1 MINKTISINELN
13 IGELTA
19 IKICGV
25 DNFSVH
31 KTFDCGQC
39 FRFDEVLSSK
49 HECEFAGVA
58 YGRYVSFAQDGDTL
72 YIYNAKIEEY
82 EKIWEKFLSLDTD
95 YNNINESILS
105 LSDNKNLYDAVKLSS
120 GIRILRQDKWEALC
134 SFIISQNNNIPRIK
148 KLVSALCYA
157 CDENKSQAPKIMEGH
172 IADAHISINGSFSP
186 FPSADEVKSLGVDGL
201 FLLKT
206 GFRAKYIYDA
216 AENVA
221 DGNLCLDEIDTSM
234 SLEKCSDI
242 LCKIK
247 GVGPK
252 VAACA
257 LLFGFNKL
265 DAFPIDVWIKRVI
278 EKYFDKSFDPKDLGE
293 FAGVAQQYLFY
304 YERYLQSKE

>member
-1 MINKTISINELN
+1 MINKTILLEQIN
-13 IGELTA
+13 IGALTA
-19 IKICGV
+19 VKIEGV
-25 DNFSVH
+25 ELFSVQ

-39 FRFDEVLSSK
+39 FRFDRVENSV

-58 YGRYVSFAQDGDTL
+58 HGKYISVAQDGDTL
-72 YIYNAKIEEY
+72 YIYNATIDEY
-82 EKIWEKFLSLDTD
+82 RDIWESFLSLDTD
-95 YNNINESILS
+95 YSNINESILS
-105 LSDNKNLYDAVKLSS
+105 LSDNKNLKEAVCLSS

-157 CDENKSQAPKIMEGH
+157 CDEKNSPPPEIMAGH
-172 IADAHISINGSFSP
+172 IADAHINIKGSFSP
-186 FPSADEVKSLGVDGL
+186 FPCADKVKALGVDGL
-201 FLLKT
+201 FALKT

-216 AENVA
+216 AEKV
-221 DGNLCLDEIDTSM
+221 DSGYLCLDEIDTSKKM
-234 SLEKCSDI
+234 SECSDI
-242 LCKIK
+242 LCSVK

-257 LLFGFNKL
+257 LLFGFGKL

-278 EKYFDKSFDPKDLGE
+278 EKYFDESFDPQNLGE

-304 YERYLQSKE
+304 YERYLQNKE